1 MFAATQQSQTQNL
14 ADLGA
19 AYAAYLGLRQ
29 PVVFADYREALDEL
43 FRLGEERPTTVII
56 DEFPYLVAAT
66 PALPSY
72 LQQALSPLGHAR
84 ELTKTR
90 MILCGSALTTMSQ
103 LLGGGAPL
111 RGRARLEL
119 VVRPFGFRRRPT
131 SGRCPVPPDLRS
143 GCTR

>member
-1 MFAATQQSQTQNL
+1 LLALELGGFMFAATQQSEAQNL

-19 AYAAYLGLRQ
+19 AYSAYRGLRQ
-29 PVVFADYREALDEL
+29 PVMFTDYREAISEVLL
-43 FRLGEERPTTVII
+43 LGAERPTAVII

-72 LQQALSPLGHAR
+72 LQQALSPMGNAR
-84 ELTKTR
+84 QHTR
-90 MILCGSALTTMSQ
+90 TRIVLCGSALTTMAQ

-119 VVRPFGFRRRPT
+119 VVRPFGE
-131 SGRCPVPPDLRS
+131 
-143 GCTR
+143 